1 MKLRTRTFYKLTN
14 LELYNILQLRNE
26 VFVIE
31 QDCVYQDADGKDVK
45 AIHVF
50 FKEVDEIVAYLRIF
64 KPGDYFENASI
75 GRVVVNPKYRGQ
87 GLGVE
92 IMLKGIFQIVKQMQE
107 KKIEI
112 SAQTYLK
119 KFYTRLG
126 FKVVGEE
133 YLEDNIPH
141 IKMIYDVDD
150 LPFS

>member
-31 QDCVYQDADGKDVK
+31 QDCIYQDADGKDEK

-50 FKEVDEIVAYLRIF
+50 FKDVDEIVAYLRVF

-87 GLGVE
+87 GFGVE

-112 SAQTYLK
+112 SAQTYLN

-141 IKMIYDVDD
+141 IRMIYDVDD